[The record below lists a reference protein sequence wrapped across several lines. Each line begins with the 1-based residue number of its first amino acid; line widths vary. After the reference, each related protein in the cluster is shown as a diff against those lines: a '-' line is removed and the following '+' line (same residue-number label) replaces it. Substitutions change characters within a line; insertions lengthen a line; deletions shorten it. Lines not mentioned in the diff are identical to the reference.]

1 MSVTMKE
8 ISTPTIGCNYEHIVI
23 LPINF
28 LEQENHTYPSTSLS
42 FYKYAK
48 RSLEVDYLNDPES
61 LFEQRS
67 VEWFGPV
74 ILITSSALAQNSEL
88 ISITCGV
95 ISSYLTDF
103 FKGQNKPNISLKVV
117 YKETKTTKTT
127 EIEYTGNGENLSML
141 RDAILE
147 VAKK

>member
-1 MSVTMKE
+1 MSVTTKE
-8 ISTPTIGCNYEHIVI
+8 ISAPTFSCNNESIII
-23 LPINF
+23 LPINYV
-28 LEQENHTYPSTSLS
+28 EQENHKYPSTSLS

-48 RSLEVDYLNDPES
+48 QSLEIEFFNTPEL

-95 ISSYLTDF
+95 ISNYLTDF
-103 FKGQNKPNISLKVV
+103 FKGQDKPNMSLKVV
-117 YKETKTTKTT
+117 YKETKTSKTT
-127 EIEYTGNGENLSML
+127 EIEYKGNGGNLEML